1 MMMGYWG
8 RPDLNARA
16 FYRRTVFNIYE
27 QVFHR
32 TGDLVQEREDGA
44 LMFLGRK
51 DRQIKTRGYR
61 VELDEV
67 EAALSSHE
75 GVETA
80 AAFAVPDGEGSQR
93 ILAAV
98 KLHEASTDGVLE
110 LLEHAAAILPRYAL
124 PERIDVRDELPH
136 TSTGKIDRLALR
148 EEAMTSTVSPEGE
161 WKTH

>member
-1 MMMGYWG
+1 MGYWG

-16 FYRRTVFNIYE
+16 FWRRPAFDIYE
-27 QVFHR
+27 HVFHR

-67 EAALSSHE
+67 EAALASHE
-75 GVETA
+75 DVETA
-80 AAFAVPDGEGSQR
+80 AVFSVPDAEGSQR

-98 KLHEASTDGVLE
+98 KLHAARTSGSAE
-110 LLEHAAAILPRYAL
+110 LLEHAATILPRYSL
-124 PERIDVRDELPH
+124 PDRIDVRSELPH

-148 EEAMTSTVSPEGE
+148 REGMASPVAPEGA
-161 WKTH
+161 